1 MTILVLMGP
10 PGSGKG
16 TQAQVL
22 AERLGIPAISTG
34 DIFRANVA
42 DRTDLGNRAQDFVD
56 AGEYVPDQL
65 TNQMVRERLAAKDT
79 RHGFVLDGYPRTL
92 DQVEVLDEI
101 LANQD
106 RKLDAV
112 VVLDVDPDHLVQ
124 RLLDRAELEHRS
136 DDTED
141 VIRRRLQV
149 YNEQTH
155 PLIKVYDERGL
166 VVPVDGTGEIDE
178 VTARILRL
186 ADSLE
191 NRGS

>member
-124 RLLDRAELEHRS
+124 RLLHRAELEHRS

-166 VVPVDGTGEIDE
+166 VIPVDGAGEIDE
-178 VTARILRL
+178 VTARILHL